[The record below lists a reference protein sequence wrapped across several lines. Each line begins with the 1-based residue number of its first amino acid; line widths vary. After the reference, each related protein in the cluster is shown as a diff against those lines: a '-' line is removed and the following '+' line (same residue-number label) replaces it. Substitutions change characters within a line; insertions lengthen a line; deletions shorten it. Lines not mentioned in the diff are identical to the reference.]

1 MFGKIFHMLFFSTVF
16 SWLPLEINK
25 KLYYYVKISVK
36 WEE

>member
-1 MFGKIFHMLFFSTVF
+1 MFGRIFHMLFFSTVF
-16 SWLPLEINK
+16 SQLLLEIDK